1 MAAETVETYNKLKNI
16 KPIIAIPRKLSRRRL
31 EAFWKM
37 TLDELRNRGAQEWD
51 IRRPSKRNYL
61 QRTAE
66 VSNCKYRLHIV
77 NEVATVDLYLERSK
91 VENKWIFDQLNEKKR
106 EIEDRF
112 GAELTWQR
120 EDHCKHSKIRYL
132 QSLDVYD
139 EDNWQE
145 VVEWL
150 CEHIVK
156 LERAFEEP
164 LGLLGQELESRGAVS
179 LKNS

>member
-1 MAAETVETYNKLKNI
+1 MAAETVETDNLLKNI
-16 KPIIAIPRKLSRRRL
+16 NPIIAMPRKLSDRRL

-51 IRRPSKRNYL
+51 NRRPSKRNYL

-66 VSNCKYRLHIV
+66 VSNCKYRFHIV
-77 NEVATVDLYLERSK
+77 NEAATVDLYLERDPL
-91 VENKWIFDQLNEKKR
+91 ENKWIFDQLNEKKR
-106 EIEDRF
+106 EIEERI

-120 EDHCKHSKIRYL
+120 EDHCKHSKIRYS
-132 QSLDVYD
+132 QSFEVYN

-156 LERAFEEP
+156 LERAFSKP
-164 LGLLGQELESRGAVS
+164 LGLLGQELESRAAVS
-179 LKNS
+179 SKDS